1 MQANDYQTKTLST
14 AIYPEAGTGKDIEL
28 YYLAM
33 GLTSEA
39 GEVAGK
45 IKKLLRDGVINQGDL
60 AYEIGD
66 CCWYIARLADAIGY
80 SFEDILEINYSKLT
94 KRKANNTLSGNGDNR

>member
-1 MQANDYQTKTLST
+1 MNCNEYQKNTLST
-14 AIYPEAGTGKDIEL
+14 AIYPEAGTGGDLEL

-45 IKKLLRDGVINQGDL
+45 IKKLLRDGVYDPGNIAFELGDVC
-60 AYEIGD
+60 Y
-66 CCWYIARLADAIGY
+66 YVARLADAIGY
-80 SFEDILEINYSKLT
+80 EFEDILEINQNKLQ
-94 KRKANNTLSGNGDNR
+94 KRKQEGSLSGNGDHR

>member
-1 MQANDYQTKTLST
+1 MQANFYQQKTIDT
-14 AIYPEAGTGKDIEL
+14 AVYPQAGTGGDLEL

-45 IKKLLRDGVINQGDL
+45 IKKLLRDGKYDPGNIALELGDV
-60 AYEIGD
+60 
-66 CCWYIARLADAIGY
+66 CWYVARLAEAIGY
-80 SFEDILEINYSKLT
+80 ELEDILEINHNKLA
-94 KRKANNTLSGNGDNR
+94 KRKETGTLGGSGDER

>member
-1 MQANDYQTKTLST
+1 MNVNTYLDATDAT
-14 AIYPEAGTGKDIEL
+14 AIYPEAGTGARIEL

-45 IKKLLRDGVINQGDL
+45 IKKLIRDDVYDQGAI
-60 AYEIGD
+60 AYELGD
-66 CCWYIARLADAIGY
+66 VFWYLVRLCDAIGY
-80 SFEDILEINYSKLT
+80 KPSEVMEMNINKLL
-94 KRKANNTLSGNGDNR
+94 KRKEKDTIKGNGDER

>member
-1 MQANDYQTKTLST
+1 MNANDYQKWTEST
-14 AIYPEAGTGKDIEL
+14 AIYPESGTGSNTEL

-45 IKKLLRDGVINQGDL
+45 IKKLLRDNKLDIGNLIYELGDVL
-60 AYEIGD
+60 
-66 CCWYIARLADAIGY
+66 WYTARLVDSLGY
-80 SFEDILEINYSKLT
+80 EMEDVMEINYNKLNR
-94 KRKANNTLSGNGDNR
+94 RKETGTLSGNGDER